1 MRLALVLFFCIA
13 VLIPLVLVL
22 TLLFDRYLELA
33 DWILQDAIRSAK
45 EDHEWE
51 REMDDSTV
59 LRSGQI
65 RITMDNKRGC
75 LYTQGAGINKRNTS
89 TQQQQQQGK
98 ETNAASTNDTAFAAT
113 SSSVAARVKEGSE
126 DCAGGGAAPGDSVT
140 SLYARGVT
148 TPKPGVIPAIA
159 TKSAQP
165 EDLYRASTQHANF
178 GVELKS
184 LGSSSMSPN
193 SKS

>member
-1 MRLALVLFFCIA
+1 MTCSGFVVSSFSCLSLSCLSCCY
-13 VLIPLVLVL
+13 
-22 TLLFDRYLELA
+22 RYLELA
-33 DWILQDAIRSAK
+33 DWILKDAIRSAK

-75 LYTQGAGINKRNTS
+75 LYTQGAGINKRDTTPTQQGTDTS
-89 TQQQQQQGK
+89 T
-98 ETNAASTNDTAFAAT
+98 APTNDTAAAT
-113 SSSVAARVKEGSE
+113 SSSAAAHVNEGS
-126 DCAGGGAAPGDSVT
+126 DDRAAAGASVT
-140 SLYARGVT
+140 SMFARGAT
-148 TPKPGVIPAIA
+148 TTSYPGVMPAIA
-159 TKSAQP
+159 TKSVQL
-165 EDLYRASTQHANF
+165 EDVYRASTQHASF

-193 SKS
+193 NNS